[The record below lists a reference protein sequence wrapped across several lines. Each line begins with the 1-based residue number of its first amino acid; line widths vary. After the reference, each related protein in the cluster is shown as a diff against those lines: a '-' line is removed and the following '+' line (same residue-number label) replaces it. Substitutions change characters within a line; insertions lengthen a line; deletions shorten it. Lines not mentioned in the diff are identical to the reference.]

1 MKKAVIY
8 ARVSTD
14 EQSRGYS
21 LKTQIDAMTK
31 YCRENGFSVVG
42 EYKDDYTGT
51 KLDRPELDKLRQHL
65 KREKIDA
72 VIVYDIDRLAR
83 KSVYQMLIEEEF
95 ERAGAR
101 VIYVNGQYEDTDEG
115 RLQKQIKSSIAEYE
129 RAKILERSK
138 RGKRGKAQSGFV
150 LVGARSPYG
159 YQVKS
164 EPHKEWLEMCEE
176 EAQIV
181 RLVFTWYIYGEGKT
195 APRSIRGIGTRLR
208 EMQIPT
214 RGDKMKHVAKKRGF
228 AIWTDAMIRH
238 ILTNEAYTGVWH
250 FGKTHVVSDGKE
262 QSRKA
267 ISKRGLGKQ
276 VARPRADWIPVQVP
290 AIIDRVT
297 FDQAQKRL
305 VLNREQ
311 SKRNTKREYL
321 LGKRMRCAHCNY
333 TMVGFTRR
341 ERNQYYMCN
350 GHRAKI
356 NNCTMPA
363 FRVDRVDA
371 AIWEWVKDSMQHPEK
386 VTAGLRG
393 TQAETER
400 DNAALT
406 ERLKVIEARLAETIA
421 KREKLLDLFL
431 DTDFPKELLTERKMN
446 FDKTIE
452 DLEQEREEL
461 AAHLN
466 TTVITDEQVTLIET
480 FCAEVREGLEGATFE
495 DKRRYFDL
503 LDVRAKLAVENNEKV
518 AYITCKIGK
527 SRLSVVATSPL
538 SNTGAISTRAC
549 ACPST
554 IPSP

>member
-1 MKKAVIY
+1 MKKALLY

-14 EQSRGYS
+14 EQTNGYS
-21 LKTQIDAMTK
+21 LKTQLDAMLK
-31 YCRENGFSVVG
+31 YCTENGYTVVG

-51 KLDRPELDKLRQHL
+51 KLDRPELDKLREHL

-101 VIYVNGQYEDTDEG
+101 VIYVNGQFEDTDEG
-115 RLQKQIKSSIAEYE
+115 RLQKQIRASIAEYE

-150 LVGARSPYG
+150 LVGARAPYG

-164 EPHKEWLEMCEE
+164 EPHKAWLELCED
-176 EAQIV
+176 EAKIV
-181 RLVFTWYIYGEGKT
+181 RLVYTWYLYGEGQK
-195 APRSIRGIGTRLR
+195 PPCSIRGIGTRLY

-214 RGDKMKHVAKKRGF
+214 RGDKLKHIAKKRGF

-238 ILTNEAYTGVWH
+238 ILTNEAYTGIWH
-250 FGKTHVVSDGKE
+250 FGKTHMISDGKE

-267 ISKRGLGKQ
+267 VNKRGLGKQ
-276 VARPRADWIPVQVP
+276 VARPREDWIPVDVP
-290 AIIDRVT
+290 PIIDRVT
-297 FDQAQKRL
+297 FAHAQERL
-305 VLNREQ
+305 KLNREQ

-321 LGKRMRCAHCNY
+321 LSKRMRCARCNY
-333 TMVGFTRR
+333 TIAAFTRR
-341 ERNQYYMCN
+341 EKNKYYQCN

-356 NNCTMPA
+356 NDCDMPV
-363 FRVDRVDA
+363 FRVDQVDA
-371 AIWEWVKDSMQHPEK
+371 VVWNWVKDAMQHPEK

-400 DNAALT
+400 ENIALY
-406 ERLKVIEARLAETIA
+406 ERLTIIESRIA
-421 KREKLLDLFL
+421 DTKAKLEKLLDLYL
-431 DTDFPKELLTERKMN
+431 DSDFTKEALTERKLRLE
-446 FDKTIE
+446 KIIA
-452 DLEQEREEL
+452 DLESEREEL

-466 TTVITDEQVTLIET
+466 KTVITDEQVALIEE
-480 FCAEVREGLEGATFE
+480 FCADVRDGLEGATFE

-503 LDVRAKLAVENNEKV
+503 LNVRVKLVVENNEKV
-518 AYITCKIGK
+518 AYIQCKIGK
-527 SRLSVVATSPL
+527 SRQSVVATSHL
-538 SNTGAISTRAC
+538 LNTGVISTRAC
-549 ACPST
+549 ECP
-554 IPSP
+554 